1 MVAFPILVIGA
12 EGQLARALGRRKVV
26 DGHPILCRGRPD
38 ADIAD
43 PRTLQRLFGE
53 LAPIAVVNAA
63 AYTAVDKAEEDRAT
77 AFAVNA
83 EGPEHLARLC
93 RNAQIPLIQISTD
106 YVFDGTGR
114 TPYRETDAIAP
125 LGVYGASKAAGEG
138 AVRQTCPR
146 HLILRTSWLYSMD
159 GHNFLKSMI
168 RLGAGHD
175 ELAIVDDQHGTP
187 TWTHD
192 ISAAIVAIL
201 RRVLAEE
208 DGPWGTYHLTSSGQ
222 TTWLGFAAEIFRLGA
237 AAGLKTP
244 RLKAI
249 TTAEYP
255 ASVRRPAYSVLDNSK
270 IAMTFDIRLPPWQ
283 MSLAQCFAH
292 SQSLASEEKVA

>member
-12 EGQLARALGRRKVV
+12 GGQLARALGRRKVV
-26 DGHPILCRGRPD
+26 DGHPILCRGRPE

-43 PRTLQRLFGE
+43 PLALQRLFGE
-53 LAPIAVVNAA
+53 LSPVAVVNAA
-63 AYTAVDKAEEDRAT
+63 AYTAVDKAEEDRAS

-93 RNAQIPLIQISTD
+93 RNAQIPLIHISTD
-106 YVFDGTGR
+106 YVFDGTRR

-125 LGVYGASKAAGEG
+125 LGVYGASKAAGEA

-159 GHNFLKSMI
+159 GHNFLNTMI
-168 RLGAGHD
+168 RLAGVHD
-175 ELAIVDDQHGTP
+175 ELSIVDDQHGTP

-192 ISAAIVAIL
+192 VSAAIVAVL
-201 RRVLAEE
+201 RRLLA
-208 DGPWGTYHLTSSGQ
+208 DGGGPWGTYHLTNSGQ
-222 TTWLGFAAEIFRLGA
+222 TTWFGFAAEIFRLGA

-255 ASVRRPAYSVLDNSK
+255 ASARRPAYSVLDNSK
-270 IAMTFDIRLPPWQ
+270 IGTAFDFCLPPWQ
-283 MSLAQCFAH
+283 TSLAQCFAQ
-292 SQSLASEEKVA
+292 SQSSASEEKVA